1 MIGGQRVSPR
11 ALLLGTLIAMA
22 AAVVVPYTA
31 YFSATWGYGWGT
43 LPNGPVV
50 IAFVLVAINGLA
62 ARLRP
67 AMALTRADVLVIY
80 SILAIAAALIV
91 VHVPYTIGLTAYP
104 FYRARNEFGWDTI
117 LPHIPTWLLPRDPET
132 IPWFWEGA
140 PEGVGIP
147 WGDWMVPLTAW
158 AGFAL
163 ALFVAMLCLG
173 ALLSRDWIE
182 RQRLTF
188 PLTQI
193 PLAMVG
199 DARNPTVARSAFRLS
214 AFWMGF
220 LPCSILVV
228 FAWLHG
234 VFPAV
239 PALPRDFPIG
249 QNFAAAGLPWSALS
263 DRTVRI
269 SPAVNGV
276 MALVPGEVSFSV
288 WAFYLIYRL
297 YLVVCGSFGVPP
309 SGGAVGFAPRAFFQY
324 AGTGGFIVI
333 SALALYRSRDAFAA
347 GFRWLLRARSE
358 SEDPQAPMTNAAAL
372 LGFVLANGFMVWWA
386 LQAGLT
392 WWSYGA
398 IMLVFY
404 GSMIGTARLTAA
416 AGLLQHM
423 PPVYPRATVL
433 HMLGARPIGLKSVM
447 GYSLLE
453 MGYMQAPMNFGLN
466 YIMNSY
472 KLFHSGRM
480 RARGFPLGV
489 AIATVG
495 IFAACT
501 FGVLWAGYR
510 YGAINF
516 VCWPVTAVP
525 TCAYRMFSTTLAS
538 PETPDNWLR
547 LAMVVGGGVTV
558 LLSWLSANFV
568 SWPLSPIGFVLASV
582 FHTNRDVWAN
592 AFLGW
597 LLAAAIRR
605 FGGLRLYRQLLP
617 AFVGL
622 VLGHYLTDAAM
633 SLFCTVV
640 LGARGVTT
648 IVP

>member
-1 MIGGQRVSPR
+1 
-11 ALLLGTLIAMA
+11 MA
-22 AAVVVPYTA
+22 VAAIVPYTA

-50 IAFVLVAINGLA
+50 IAFVVVAINGLVVVM
-62 ARLRP
+62 RP
-67 AMALTRADVLVIY
+67 ARALTRADIVVIY
-80 SILAIAAALIV
+80 SILSIAAALIV

-104 FYRARNEFGWDTI
+104 LYRARNEYGWDII
-117 LPHIPTWLLPRDPET
+117 LPHIPTWLQPHDPDRVL
-132 IPWFWEGA
+132 WFWEGM
-140 PEGVGIP
+140 PQGVSIP

-158 AGFAL
+158 AGFTL

-173 ALLSRDWIE
+173 ALLSKDWIE

-199 DARNPTVARSAFRLS
+199 DGGAATLSRGAFRLS
-214 AFWMGF
+214 SFWIGF
-220 LPCSILVV
+220 LPCSVLVV
-228 FAWLHG
+228 IAWLHG

-263 DRTVRI
+263 DMTVRI
-269 SPAVNGV
+269 SPAVIGV

-297 YLVVCGSFGVPP
+297 YLVVCGSFGIPP
-309 SGGAVGFAPRAFFQY
+309 SGGTGDFAPRDFFQH
-324 AGTGGFIVI
+324 AGAAGFIVI

-347 GFRWLLRARSE
+347 GLRLLIRRPSAP
-358 SEDPQAPMTNAAAL
+358 EDPNAPMTSGAAL
-372 LGFVLANGFMVWWA
+372 VGFVVANGFMLWWA
-386 LQAGLT
+386 LSAGIS
-392 WWSYGA
+392 WWSYA
-398 IMLVFY
+398 LIMVVFY
-404 GSMIGTARLTAA
+404 ASMIGTARLTAA

-423 PPVYPRATVL
+423 PPVYPRAEVL
-433 HMLGARPIGLKSVM
+433 NVLGARPLGLGSLM

-453 MGYMQAPMNFGLN
+453 QGFMQAPMNFGLN

-472 KLFHSGRM
+472 KLFHGGRI
-480 RARGFPLGV
+480 RARGFPLGMT
-489 AIATVG
+489 IAAAG
-495 IFAACT
+495 IFAACSV
-501 FGVLWAGYR
+501 GVLWVAHR
-510 YGAINF
+510 HGAINF
-516 VCWPVTAVP
+516 AGWPIRCVP
-525 TCAYRMFSTTLAS
+525 TCAYRQFSTSFAS
-538 PETPDNWLR
+538 PESPDNWLR
-547 LAMVVGGGVTV
+547 LAMLVGGGITV
-558 LLSWLSANFV
+558 LLSSLSAHFAG
-568 SWPLSPIGFVLASV
+568 WPLNPIGFVIASV
-582 FHTNRDVWAN
+582 MHTNRDVWAN

-597 LLAAAIRR
+597 LLAAVIRR
-605 FGGLRLYRQLLP
+605 FGGLRLYRHLFP

-622 VLGHYLTDAAM
+622 VFGHYLTDAAM
-633 SLFCTVV
+633 SLFCTLV